1 MVENSSNILHE
12 VDSLQGTI
20 KIKEEQLDIAKRWV
34 ETGDV
39 KIYKETYTKE
49 KSFTIPVSCEELVI
63 EKITFPSSNT
73 GNEDVGKEV
82 IRIPLSE
89 EQIEFRKKNVALENV
104 SVYKEKIEEIKHIEE
119 TLNKERV
126 RLKISGSPQ
135 IIDESR

>member
-1 MVENSSNILHE
+1 MIR
-12 VDSLQGTI
+12 
-20 KIKEEQLDIAKRWV
+20 IKEEQLDIAKRWV

-49 KSFTIPVSCEELVI
+49 KSFTIPVVCEELVI
-63 EKITFPSSNT
+63 EKITFPSSNI
-73 GNEDVGKEV
+73 GNQEVEKEF

-119 TLNKERV
+119 TLNKERA